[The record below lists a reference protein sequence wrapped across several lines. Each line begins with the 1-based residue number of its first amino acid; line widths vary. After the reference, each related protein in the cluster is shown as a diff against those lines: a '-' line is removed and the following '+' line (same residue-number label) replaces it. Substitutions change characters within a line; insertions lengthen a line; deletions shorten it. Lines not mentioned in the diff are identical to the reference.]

1 MPLTYYTHIMHELC
15 ACVRACVRKTQLT
28 LKKPFYYEGTFIRK
42 LLLNVPLSKN
52 LAILKIAKIVKIL
65 RRISVFWF

>member
-1 MPLTYYTHIMHELC
+1 MHELC
-15 ACVRACVRKTQLT
+15 ACVCACVRKTQLT

-52 LAILKIAKIVKIL
+52 LATKLLK
-65 RRISVFWF
+65 S

>member
-1 MPLTYYTHIMHELC
+1 MSCVL

-28 LKKPFYYEGTFIRK
+28 LKKPFYYEGTLIRK